1 MRPPDAV
8 VKVPPVLRKTS
19 RPRPARALVALGL
32 AASLTLS
39 LSACSDDGALTLPSL
54 PPISLPSGDQL
65 KQFVADAQGQI
76 DSIGGDLSKVS
87 AGLKDLPDSVRITT
101 ADAIERVQEATAQA
115 QVALEDARSSTKGAE
130 DSLAG
135 AGVDLEVAKKKVEDA
150 IKAANGKDA
159 ASKETK
165 AELKDLLRNL
175 KKLQSE
181 VESPKK

>member
-1 MRPPDAV
+1 M
-8 VKVPPVLRKTS
+8 LRKTS

-39 LSACSDDGALTLPSL
+39 LSACTDDGALTLPSL

-115 QVALEDARSSTKGAE
+115 QVALEDAKSSTKGAE

-135 AGVDLEVAKKKVEDA
+135 AGEDLEVAKKKVEDA
-150 IKAANGKDA
+150 INGKDA

-175 KKLQSE
+175 KNLQSE